1 MKPPLYWPPQA
12 EFAYKQKPKLPAQF
26 KAAEAG
32 DVPFA
37 VILGEEELAQGKVR
51 IKELG
56 LREGHP
62 EKDGV
67 LVDMS
72 DLVKELKE
80 RLRRKHE
87 QGPDADADVS
97 VDASGRDSKE
107 SGSGS
112 GKREGQEYGIAPSE
126 TTGQETLPIRDHP

>member
-1 MKPPLYWPPQA
+1 M
-12 EFAYKQKPKLPAQF
+12 QF

-37 VILGEEELAQGKVR
+37 VILGEEELGQGQVR

-67 LVDMS
+67 LVEMKA
-72 DLVKELKE
+72 LVEE
-80 RLRRKHE
+80 VWQRLRKAE
-87 QGPDADADVS
+87 KAEKAIAAEGGGDENGTEA
-97 VDASGRDSKE
+97 
-107 SGSGS
+107 GSG
-112 GKREGQEYGIAPSE
+112 GAGV
-126 TTGQETLPIRDHP
+126 